1 MFQSEGESLGFAGM
15 ETRAEM
21 PRHRVQQGS
30 DLQPAVTE
38 RRIERLCRRRVPQLN
53 QLLPQNRRNKH
64 KAELLPQQSEPADDG
79 EI

>member
-1 MFQSEGESLGFAGM
+1 MAFQSEGESLGFAGM

-38 RRIERLCRRRVPQLN
+38 RRIERLCRRRVPQLTQFPPDGGRN
-53 QLLPQNRRNKH
+53 QHRT
-64 KAELLPQQSEPADDG
+64 ELIP
-79 EI
+79 